1 MNNER
6 ENMLYTVLISLI
18 ILVAFQ
24 SVTINI
30 LSRSLTITDKIADKR
45 QLNQEKVN
53 NAILK
58 YAKDS
63 SKSIIKNRNVLNI
76 LIKD

>member
-1 MNNER
+1 MKER
-6 ENMLYTVLISLI
+6 ENILYTVLISLI

-24 SVTINI
+24 SLTITI
-30 LSRSLTITDKIADKR
+30 LSKSLIITDKIADKR

-58 YAKDS
+58 YAKES